1 MVISR
6 NLVDLIERHADELA
20 SRWLHLVREH
30 PGTPSYAKHDPQEL
44 YDSAYRVYSQLGKW
58 ISRETSREDIARY
71 YTALG
76 ARRRAEGFCCS
87 ELIQALMI
95 IRRVLW
101 FKVLEDGLLDT
112 ALDFNLAINL
122 NNQVLIFFDRA
133 IYYMLRGYE
142 EAII

>member
-1 MVISR
+1 MVISQ

-20 SRWLHLVREH
+20 NRWLHLVREH

-44 YDSAYRVYSQLGKW
+44 YESAYRVYSQLGKW
-58 ISRETSREDIARY
+58 ISRETSREDVARY

-76 ARRRAEGFCCS
+76 ARRRAQGFCCS

-95 IRRVLW
+95 TRRVLW

-112 ALDFNLAINL
+112 VLDFNLAINL

-133 IYYMLRGYE
+133 TYYIVRGYE